1 MVIDLHN
8 KIRLGFSLNLIVWK
22 MKWEKTGCILNGRIL
37 SEGVWRM
44 GDNFE
49 KCFFIQKISNDI
61 LISVSC
67 NNTCLTCAVCTHT
80 YISSKNFDSESRCQ
94 SIQAINLKFNKYSMN
109 QVDFAFNVCSF
120 YEY

>member
-44 GDNFE
+44 RDNFE

-80 YISSKNFDSESRCQ
+80 YIYRRKISALNHVASLFKQ
-94 SIQAINLKFNKYSMN
+94 
-109 QVDFAFNVCSF
+109 
-120 YEY
+120 